1 VKPNININKH
11 IKKKKKTKMII
22 QKHNH
27 KQKKKLFKKVIFGF
41 NKNVVSIETITK
53 EWQQKKN
60 QARININTRTN
71 EINV

>member
-1 VKPNININKH
+1 
-11 IKKKKKTKMII
+11 MII